1 MRSFSKWLLELCG
14 LKIWPTTHDDLRAK
28 GPPPRILTHRQ
39 WEAMEKMQRAEADS
53 YECESATEGMQD
65 ETD

>member
-14 LKIWPTTHDDLRAK
+14 LKIWPTTHDDLRVK

-39 WEAMEKMQRAEADS
+39 WEAMDKMQRSDPHER
-53 YECESATEGMQD
+53 ESATEGIKD